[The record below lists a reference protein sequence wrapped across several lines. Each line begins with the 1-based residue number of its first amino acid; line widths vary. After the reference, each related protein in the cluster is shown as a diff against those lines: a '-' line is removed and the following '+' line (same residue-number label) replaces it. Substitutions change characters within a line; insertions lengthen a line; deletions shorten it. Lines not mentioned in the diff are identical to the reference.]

1 MRISDWSSDVCSSD
15 LRLIA
20 TAADGDVRRGLTLLE
35 IAAELAGEEVEGQGG
50 GTITDAILEQVLAD
64 RTRRFDKGGEQFYD
78 QISALHKSV
87 RSSNPDAALY
97 WFARM
102 LDEIGRAHV

>member
-1 MRISDWSSDVCSSD
+1 
-15 LRLIA
+15 
-20 TAADGDVRRGLTLLE
+20 
-35 IAAELAGEEVEGQGG
+35 
-50 GTITDAILEQVLAD
+50 VLAD

-97 WFARM
+97 WLTRCWMAAATRPTWR
-102 LDEIGRAHV
+102 GG